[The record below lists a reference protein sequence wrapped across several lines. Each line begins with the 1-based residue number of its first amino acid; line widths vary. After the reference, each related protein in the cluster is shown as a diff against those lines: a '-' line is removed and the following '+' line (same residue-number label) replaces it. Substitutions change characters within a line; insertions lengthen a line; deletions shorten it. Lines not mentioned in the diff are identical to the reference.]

1 MMKVNDFQKYLV
13 TLRIPYEDY
22 FSLIYESKHMLE
34 ARLGSDR
41 NFVAEVPMYGN
52 NRKRAVA
59 KAVQWFSKEFKGLL
73 GPAHKVMT
81 VDDPFEEVCYGD
93 DFACNDLANKYLDE
107 LTIERVLEEAGGEL
121 DREES
126 EVNTQH
132 NCLKRLKRRKKK
144 NLPLTSR
151 LYQTP
156 GGTIYYRM
164 SEPGS
169 TSSAKM
175 KITSIKLSS
184 KSLDKALREVDR
196 RGLNKFENF
205 DTKKPSRSRKLYKRA
220 TKKAA

>member
-1 MMKVNDFQKYLV
+1 M
-13 TLRIPYEDY
+13 
-22 FSLIYESKHMLE
+22 
-34 ARLGSDR
+34 
-41 NFVAEVPMYGN
+41 
-52 NRKRAVA
+52 
-59 KAVQWFSKEFKGLL
+59 
-73 GPAHKVMT
+73 
-81 VDDPFEEVCYGD
+81 
-93 DFACNDLANKYLDE
+93 
-107 LTIERVLEEAGGEL
+107 
-121 DREES
+121 DREDS

-132 NCLKRLKRRKKK
+132 NSLKRLKRRKK

-205 DTKKPSRSRKLYKRA
+205 APQSLLDLERFTNV

>member
-1 MMKVNDFQKYLV
+1 M
-13 TLRIPYEDY
+13 
-22 FSLIYESKHMLE
+22 
-34 ARLGSDR
+34 
-41 NFVAEVPMYGN
+41 
-52 NRKRAVA
+52 
-59 KAVQWFSKEFKGLL
+59 
-73 GPAHKVMT
+73 
-81 VDDPFEEVCYGD
+81 
-93 DFACNDLANKYLDE
+93 
-107 LTIERVLEEAGGEL
+107 

-132 NCLKRLKRRKKK
+132 NSLKRLKRRKKK
-144 NLPLTSR
+144 NLSLTSR

-169 TSSAKM
+169 LSSAKM

-205 DTKKPSRSRKLYKRA
+205 DAKKSSRSRKLYKRS